1 MPPSPLQPVP
11 SPSSGKMNKS
21 ISDFRH
27 MFGTGLSSPTRYA
40 VTMATGTQVFP
51 EAITLPSRS
60 FSLFTDGMYGT
71 IRQYPYRRL
80 YNDQIVMTF
89 PLENSQETR
98 ANVEEWM
105 DSIITYTEDIV
116 PANIPAGDYNM
127 FILMLDQNDNP
138 TGQYSL
144 KGAYPFS
151 IIPANYGYGMLNEY
165 AKIQITYN
173 YRNYKFELI

>member
-60 FSLFTDGMYGT
+60 IFSNK
-71 IRQYPYRRL
+71 ICC
-80 YNDQIVMTF
+80 ND
-89 PLENSQETR
+89 
-98 ANVEEWM
+98 
-105 DSIITYTEDIV
+105 
-116 PANIPAGDYNM
+116 
-127 FILMLDQNDNP
+127 
-138 TGQYSL
+138 
-144 KGAYPFS
+144 K
-151 IIPANYGYGMLNEY
+151 
-165 AKIQITYN
+165 
-173 YRNYKFELI
+173 